1 MEENVHQERS
11 SNSKPKLQNQ
21 AIQFSIHPYLCATL
35 HVNALKNL
43 LVNIANF
50 RKIPVSQT
58 LVSKVDN
65 AYLLDVL
72 IFLNEMDMKVRQ
84 DFNACVPL

>member
-1 MEENVHQERS
+1 MEENVHRERS
-11 SNSKPKLQNQ
+11 SNNKPKLQNQ
-21 AIQFSIHPYLCATL
+21 AIQFSIHPYLCVTL
-35 HVNALKNL
+35 RVNALKNL

-65 AYLLDVL
+65 VSPLDVL
-72 IFLNEMDMKVRQ
+72 IFLNEMAMKVHQ